1 VRQLFTLP
9 TAVLNLV
16 VWLAALAGSLLG
28 LYWLAVAG
36 WFGVLV
42 VTTWTVYAAR
52 RAGHDPF
59 PDLRDVDEGRGVEG
73 PREPAA

>member
-1 VRQLFTLP
+1 VTQLFTLP

-16 VWLAALAGSLLG
+16 VWVAALTGSLLS

-36 WFGVLV
+36 WIGVLAI
-42 VTTWTVYAAR
+42 TSWTVYAAR

-59 PDLRDVDEGRGVEG
+59 PDLRDRDGGRRGDG
-73 PREPAA
+73 PAEPTS